1 MASVVILNEGVG
13 LANPFHWTSTT
24 MAPPTPP
31 EPIIAPPREDQAETD
46 SNAPQNTPGQPTD
59 AFKKWYL
66 LAAVAVVA
74 ISYYVMKQVDQE
86 TSIGFLLAA
95 FSLLL
100 NGFAILYPG
109 KFAQKALLVIS
120 LVLCSAGAFTFVQSL
135 KAAKA
140 GGPRLYDVTFTFNA
154 VQYSVTGLSDMP
166 CTQSDPNHPQAVI
179 CAVRVEP
186 LAPKSESP
194 KSAHEVSAT
203 HPVAPTD

>member
-1 MASVVILNEGVG
+1 M
-13 LANPFHWTSTT
+13 TT
-24 MAPPTPP
+24 PTPP
-31 EPIIAPPREDQAETD
+31 ETIKSPPRKAQAGKESHAT
-46 SNAPQNTPGQPTD
+46 PNTPQQLTE

-74 ISYYVMKQVDQE
+74 ISYYVMNQVDQE

-95 FSLLL
+95 FSLML

-140 GGPRLYDVTFTFNA
+140 DGPRLYDVTFTFNA
-154 VQYSVTGLSDMP
+154 VQYSVTGLNGMP
-166 CTQSDPNHPQAVI
+166 CTQSDPSHPHAVS

-186 LAPKSESP
+186 LASKTESP
-194 KSAHEVSAT
+194 KSALEVSAT

>member
-1 MASVVILNEGVG
+1 M
-13 LANPFHWTSTT
+13 
-24 MAPPTPP
+24 
-31 EPIIAPPREDQAETD
+31 
-46 SNAPQNTPGQPTD
+46 
-59 AFKKWYL
+59 
-66 LAAVAVVA
+66 AVVA

-166 CTQSDPNHPQAVI
+166 CTQRDPNHPQAVI

-186 LAPKSESP
+186 VAPKSESP

>member
-1 MASVVILNEGVG
+1 M
-13 LANPFHWTSTT
+13 
-24 MAPPTPP
+24 
-31 EPIIAPPREDQAETD
+31 
-46 SNAPQNTPGQPTD
+46 
-59 AFKKWYL
+59 
-66 LAAVAVVA
+66 AVVA

-140 GGPRLYDVTFTFNA
+140 GGPRLYDVTFT
-154 VQYSVTGLSDMP
+154 LSLI
-166 CTQSDPNHPQAVI
+166 HI
-179 CAVRVEP
+179 
-186 LAPKSESP
+186 
-194 KSAHEVSAT
+194 
-203 HPVAPTD
+203 